1 MTTSIEALIHQL
13 GDALRR
19 NSRADS
25 ADIVRKIISEKPP
38 LGNRWKS
45 MAAIAQKNGEV
56 DDAIKAMQHYCEAAG
71 ATAPVQYELAAL
83 YAQLGRL
90 DEADAILV
98 RLPPETPTPAEYYYS
113 TGTLALNLGRIDEAC
128 ERLRLAC
135 AAAPTSGQSWLALA
149 MAGPLNQDDRTALFA
164 AKANFANAEAIE
176 KSAYFYACGKAFDE
190 LGEHDDAY
198 SCFEQGAKIV
208 QKIRPYD
215 YAADKADADNS
226 VDGWMPMILSGAKS
240 HAPPVGKNSQIF
252 VTGLPRSGTTLVEQ
266 ILNSHSEVVGGEE
279 LGIMQLVV
287 QGIGK
292 TALDFNRFQTA
303 GGTAADL
310 AGIYRHLLSQRQNS
324 PGRFVDKSLDSS
336 RYLGLIA
343 SIFPSTP
350 IIWLR
355 RDPLDCAWA
364 AYRTWFLRGL
374 EWTWS
379 LTDIARH
386 FALEDALFKYWR
398 NQIGG
403 QLLVVEYAELVS
415 NPEAQIRQIT
425 QHCGLAVEDAQFRPH
440 ETNRP
445 VKTASVTQVRQPI
458 HTGSIGNSR
467 AYHKYM
473 EPFSAAYDAAR
484 ASIPPFD

>member
-1 MTTSIEALIHQL
+1 
-13 GDALRR
+13 
-19 NSRADS
+19 
-25 ADIVRKIISEKPP
+25 
-38 LGNRWKS
+38 

-56 DDAIKAMQHYCEAAG
+56 NDAIKAMQHYCEAAG
-71 ATAPVQYELAAL
+71 AAAPVQYELAAL

-98 RLPPETPTPAEYYYS
+98 QLPPETPNPADYYYS
-113 TGTLALNLGRIDEAC
+113 TGTLALNLGRIEEAC
-128 ERLRLAC
+128 DRLRLAC
-135 AAAPTSGQSWLALA
+135 AAAPASGQSWLALA
-149 MAGPLNQDDRTALFA
+149 MAGPLNQNDRTALFA
-164 AKANFANAEAIE
+164 AKANFANSEGIE

-198 SCFEQGAKIV
+198 SCFEQGAEIV
-208 QKIRPYD
+208 KQIKLYS
-215 YAADKADADNS
+215 YVADKADVDNS
-226 VDGWMPMILSGAKS
+226 VDGWVSTFLSSAKS
-240 HAPPVGKNSQIF
+240 NSQLESTDGQIF

-287 QGIGK
+287 QDIGK
-292 TALDFNRFQTA
+292 TASDFDRFQTA

-310 AGIYRHLLSQRQNS
+310 AGVYRHLLLQRQNTQ
-324 PGRFVDKSLDSS
+324 GRFVDKSLDTS

-343 SIFPSTP
+343 SIFPNAP

-374 EWTWS
+374 EWSWS
-379 LTDIARH
+379 MTDIARH
-386 FALEDALFKYWR
+386 FALEDALFDYWR
-398 NQIGG
+398 ENLGE
-403 QLLVVEYAELVS
+403 QLLVVDYAELVS
-415 NPEAQIRQIT
+415 NPEATITQIT
-425 QHCGLAVEDAQFRPH
+425 QHCGLAVEEAQFRPH

-473 EPFSAAYDAAR
+473 EPFSAAYATAR
-484 ASIPPFD
+484 ASTPPFG